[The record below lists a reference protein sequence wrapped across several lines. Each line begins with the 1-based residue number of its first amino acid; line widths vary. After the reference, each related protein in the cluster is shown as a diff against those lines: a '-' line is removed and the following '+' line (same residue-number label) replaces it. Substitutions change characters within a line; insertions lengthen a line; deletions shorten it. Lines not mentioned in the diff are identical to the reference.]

1 MGRIVSV
8 LMSLLSG
15 ILMGCTVAPLE
26 WWGLGWF
33 ALAPLWW
40 LIGQKNTPAWRLGA
54 AWGAGFHGTAMFW
67 ITGVHPMTWMGV
79 PWLASLAIA
88 IACWLFIIVW
98 GGLLV
103 ALWAHLQQWSP
114 KPWGARILM
123 GVASWCLLE
132 VLWRSLPLWWSSLAY
147 SQSPHNLPILHLG
160 QLSGTTTITAVL
172 VAVNGCWAAAFDSF
186 DLSRQKVR
194 LPAILAAVILL
205 GLSQGLGG
213 YLYSRPLND
222 DLEQRLTVGIIQ
234 GNIPNEIKLYP
245 EGLRQALEGYT
256 RGYEELSDAG
266 VDVVMTPET
275 ALPVLWQGD
284 RLQYSN
290 SPAGHFYQALR
301 DRGVPAWLGTSR
313 GTPSHYTNSLL
324 SLSGTG
330 ETLSYYDKAILVPL
344 GEYIPFESVL
354 GGVISRLSPLQ
365 AQMIP
370 GSGDQLLQT
379 PFGPAIV
386 SICYESAFPQHLQ
399 AQAQRGGE
407 FFLSAANNAHYAPS
421 MPRQHHA
428 QDVMRAIELDRWAVR
443 ATNTGYSAFVN
454 PHGET
459 LWISPIN
466 QYATHSERIYR
477 RQRQTLYVRWGDW
490 LVWLLILASLPS
502 LWPRSKKP
510 LT

>member
-1 MGRIVSV
+1 
-8 LMSLLSG
+8 
-15 ILMGCTVAPLE
+15 MGCTVAPWE
-26 WWGLGWF
+26 WWGLAWF

-40 LIGQKNTPAWRLGA
+40 LIGRQTRPAWSLGA
-54 AWGAGFHGTAMFW
+54 AWGAGFHGTAIFW

-88 IACWLFIIVW
+88 IACWLLI
-98 GGLLV
+98 
-103 ALWAHLQQWSP
+103 ALWGAILVGLWADLQAYLQQWSRGEKCFAP
-114 KPWGARILM
+114 TWGARILM

-147 SQSPHNLPILHLG
+147 TQSPHNLPILHLG

-186 DLSRQKVR
+186 DLSRKRVR
-194 LPAILAAVILL
+194 LSAIVAGFLVL
-205 GLSQGLGG
+205 GLAQGLGG

-222 DLEQRLTVGIIQ
+222 RPEQSLNVGLIQ

-245 EGLRQALEGYT
+245 DGLRQALEGYT
-256 RGYEELSDAG
+256 RGYEELSEAG
-266 VDVVMTPET
+266 VDGVMTPET

-290 SPAGHFYQALR
+290 SPAGHFYQAIR
-301 DRGVPAWLGTSR
+301 DRGVPAWVGTLR

-324 SLSGTG
+324 SISRNGD
-330 ETLSYYDKAILVPL
+330 TLSYYDKAILVPL

-354 GGVISRLSPLQ
+354 GGLISRLSPLQ

-370 GSGDQLLQT
+370 GSGDQLLDT

-407 FFLSAANNAHYAPS
+407 VFLSAANNAHYASS

-459 LWISPIN
+459 LWISEIN
-466 QYATHSERIYR
+466 QYATHQETIYR
-477 RQRQTLYVRWGDW
+477 RQSRTLYVRWGDW
-490 LVWLLILASLPS
+490 LVWLLAIVAILVNALPV
-502 LWPRSKKP
+502 LRSGR
-510 LT
+510 